1 MINLPTEIL
10 YPIAVILAYLL
21 GSIPMGLIV
30 VKALTGK
37 DVRDIGS
44 GRTGG
49 TNALRAAGAKGFVLT
64 VFGDVMKGVGAV
76 NLARLML
83 PGDPSLLLLEALCGI
98 AVVVGHNYSIY
109 IGFRGGAGTGPNV
122 GAAAALYPLSLLI
135 TIPLVP
141 IVLLGT
147 GYASVASSSAA
158 VAVFII
164 FLIRFAFFGSPFA
177 YVVFGLATT
186 VLVAIALI
194 PNYRRLIEG
203 TERIVGPRAKRLE
216 SSSSGE

>member
-1 MINLPTEIL
+1 MNLPTEIL

-30 VKALTGK
+30 VKALTGQ

-49 TNALRAAGAKGFVLT
+49 TNALRAAGKWGFVLT
-64 VFGDVMKGVGAV
+64 VFGDVIKGVGAV
-76 NLARLML
+76 NIARLMF
-83 PGDPSLLLLEALCGI
+83 PHDPSLILLEALCGI
-98 AVVVGHNYSIY
+98 AAVTGHNYSIY

-122 GAAAALYPLSLLI
+122 GAAAALWPWSLLI

-141 IVLLGT
+141 IVLFGT
-147 GYASVASSSAA
+147 GYASVASTSAA
-158 VAVFII
+158 VAIFII
-164 FLIRFAFFGSPFA
+164 FLVRFIFFDAPLA
-177 YVVFGLATT
+177 YVVFGAATT
-186 VLVAIALI
+186 LLVAIALI

-203 TERIVGPRAKRLE
+203 TERIVGPRAKKLE
-216 SSSSGE
+216 SQGE

>member
-1 MINLPTEIL
+1 MSLPTEVL
-10 YPIAVILAYLL
+10 YPIAVIIAYLL

-30 VKALTGK
+30 VKALTGR
-37 DVRDIGS
+37 DVREIGS

-49 TNALRAAGAKGFVLT
+49 TNALRAAGKWGFVLT
-64 VFGDVMKGVGAV
+64 VFGDVIKGVGAV
-76 NLARLML
+76 NIARLMF
-83 PGDPSLLLLEALCGI
+83 PTDPSLFLLEALCGI
-98 AVVVGHNYSIY
+98 AAVAGHNYSIY

-122 GAAAALYPLSLLI
+122 GAAAALFPPSLII

-141 IVLLGT
+141 IVLFGT

-158 VAVFII
+158 VAILII
-164 FLIRFAFFGSPFA
+164 FLVRFAFFGSPFI
-177 YVVFGLATT
+177 YIVFGIATT
-186 VLVAIALI
+186 ALVAIALI

-216 SSSSGE
+216 SSSE